1 MPFWSA
7 KRRAELIVAE
17 VDAYQGFSVVAVP
30 LAEWRARWLP
40 GLRKDGLRVGLN
52 WSGDRA
58 TGHDLEPSDVEL
70 TLSRRESG

>member
-30 LAEWRARWLP
+30 LAEWRA
-40 GLRKDGLRVGLN
+40 
-52 WSGDRA
+52 
-58 TGHDLEPSDVEL
+58 
-70 TLSRRESG
+70 